1 MSAFPSTTH
10 VEGAVRDLP
19 MSLPYHRLF
28 GAHLVRDEDTGGFRR
43 DASRRTRE
51 LERT

>member
-10 VEGAVRDLP
+10 VRGAVRDLP
-19 MSLPYHRLF
+19 MSLPYNRLF
-28 GAHLVRDEDTGGFRR
+28 GHHFVVDEDTGP
-43 DASRRTRE
+43 SRRAGRRERE